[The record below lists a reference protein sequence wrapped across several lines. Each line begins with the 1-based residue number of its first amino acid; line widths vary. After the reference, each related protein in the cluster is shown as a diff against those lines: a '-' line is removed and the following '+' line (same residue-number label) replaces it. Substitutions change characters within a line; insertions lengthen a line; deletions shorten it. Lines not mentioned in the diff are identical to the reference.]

1 MIGII
6 GKKIGMTRLFDENGK
21 VVPVTVVQAGPCPVL
36 QVKRTAEK
44 DAYSAVQIG
53 FESIPERKCNKP
65 MAGHFK
71 KAESAP
77 LRVVREFRV
86 EDPENYSVGSAID
99 VSIFAP
105 GDKVD
110 VIGTSK
116 GRGFAG
122 AMKRHHS
129 SRGPET
135 HGSMYHRRPGSLGQ
149 SADPSHVFK
158 GKPVPGHMGAERV
171 TTQNIKVFRVDPEKN
186 LILLRGAVPGHNNNY
201 VMIARSQKAARKAA
215 RLARR

>member
-21 VVPVTVVQAGPCPVL
+21 VIPVTVVQAGPCPVL
-36 QVKRTAEK
+36 QVKRSAEK
-44 DAYSAVQIG
+44 DAYSAVQLG
-53 FESIPERKCNKP
+53 FERIPERKCNKP

-71 KAESAP
+71 RAGSEP

-86 EDPENYSVGSAID
+86 DDPENYAPGSSVD
-99 VSIFAP
+99 VSIFKP

-110 VIGTSK
+110 VVGTSR

-149 SADPSHVFK
+149 SADPSHVYK
-158 GKPVPGHMGAERV
+158 GKPVPGRMGAERV
-171 TTQNIKVFRVDPEKN
+171 TTQNVMVFKVDAEKH

-201 VMIARSQKAARKAA
+201 VTIARSLKAARKAA
-215 RLARR
+215 RRARG